1 MSTFFPLEGFE
12 KRGTKFKKAVEKKL
26 TEGEISLLSFGEVLT
41 KKVQYLDHAAKEM
54 EAVATSS
61 SLGSVSTVSKQIS
74 MADIMAAVHGAS
86 AEDRRRLF
94 SLLQGEGAAGITPV
108 IPVGEPTKAAATVAK
123 KEATV
128 KKAAPKKAPSTPPS
142 YEGAPT
148 AAHYRLAADQINTD
162 LCLARK
168 QPPMPTWDKRWS
180 PSVFYERQ
188 CTQKAVLGED
198 LCQKC
203 CDLRDKETAADKF
216 KNWCGLVTEDPLDST
231 HMIGTAWA
239 VKCVWV
245 GSPVGS
251 PAPSDEESSSSS
263 SSSSAGPAG
272 QLSGDSLSAAPVMET
287 PVKAKEAKEA
297 KEAKAEA
304 PKKAVKPRTKKAEK
318 AAVVVP
324 TPPELSSTE
333 VKVVTTEAKV
343 TTTEPV
349 TEAGELKM
357 LGGDF
362 YWVVKGNVYEYDQIE
377 ETPGDFVGRLRAD
390 ETIDVDAEPEGEEE
404 SDAE

>member
-1 MSTFFPLEGFE
+1 
-12 KRGTKFKKAVEKKL
+12 
-26 TEGEISLLSFGEVLT
+26 
-41 KKVQYLDHAAKEM
+41 M

-142 YEGAPT
+142 YEGAP
-148 AAHYRLAADQINTD
+148 APSAYRLAEINQD
-162 LCLARK
+162 LCKARK
-168 QPPMPTWDKRWS
+168 EPPQGGSNEAFPWDKRWS

-216 KNWCGLVTEDPLDST
+216 KKWHGLVTEEPLDTT
-231 HMIGTAWA
+231 HMLGTAWA

-287 PVKAKEAKEA
+287 PVKA

-390 ETIDVDAEPEGEEE
+390 ETIDVDAEEEGAPE